1 MADVTT
7 NANGTTE
14 RNGSVVTTCLPT
26 GVYKTDNDG
35 DQIQL
40 IPGKTF
46 RLEPVISNGV
56 TEGYK
61 IVLIGSQ
68 TGALDAIVDNPAVP

>member
-35 DQIQL
+35 DQGD
-40 IPGKTF
+40 GKTPDHS
-46 RLEPVISNGV
+46 RDVAGLDVASLETKLTNRFDDPTYYS
-56 TEGYK
+56 
-61 IVLIGSQ
+61 
-68 TGALDAIVDNPAVP
+68 A